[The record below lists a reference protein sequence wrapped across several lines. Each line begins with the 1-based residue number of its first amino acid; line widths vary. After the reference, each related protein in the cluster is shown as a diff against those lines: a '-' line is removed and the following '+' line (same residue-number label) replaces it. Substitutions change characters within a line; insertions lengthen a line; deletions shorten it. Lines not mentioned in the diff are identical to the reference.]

1 MVPVVRTLEKE
12 CFIYRYFF
20 VYLNF
25 KIWGIEDIMSK
36 IIFSTKEIKTL
47 QKNPNVQRV
56 SERAI
61 TYTDAFKSKFM
72 DEYLTGKLPRQIFIE
87 NGFDVDV
94 IGMKRIEQSAYR
106 WKQAYEKNG
115 LLGLTDTRKTGSGRP
130 LERELTPSE
139 VIERQEA
146 RIKLLEGQVELLKK
160 LEVTERRLLNASENL
175 KPSKVYQLI
184 YETLEQNQFKRMT
197 KYFCNL
203 LGVSRSGYY
212 SYLKAFDIRDAREQ
226 LDLEA
231 KEIILKAFNRRGYKK
246 GSRSIKM
253 ILENEYNII
262 LSRKKIQRI
271 MKKYGIICPHRRPNP
286 YKKIA
291 KATKEH
297 QVVPNMLN
305 REFKQGIPGKVLLTD
320 ITYLPYNGNCMAYL
334 STVKDA
340 STNEILAYHV
350 SDRIT
355 LDIATQTIHKLVNNK
370 KVTLHKDAFIHSDQ
384 GSHYTSPKYQR
395 LLKKYGLCQSMSRRG
410 NCWDNAPQE
419 SFFGHLKDE
428 VNYQS
433 SKTLKELKSKINH
446 YMVYYNNYR
455 YQWNLKKMTP
465 IQYRN
470 HLLIA

>member
-1 MVPVVRTLEKE
+1 
-12 CFIYRYFF
+12 
-20 VYLNF
+20 
-25 KIWGIEDIMSK
+25 MSK
-36 IIFSTKEIKTL
+36 LTFSTKEIKAL

-56 SERAI
+56 SDRAI
-61 TYTDAFKSKFM
+61 TYTDSFKSRFM
-72 DEYLTGKLPRQIFIE
+72 DEYLAGKLPRQIFTE
-87 NGFDVDV
+87 NGFDLEV
-94 IGMKRIEQSAYR
+94 IGIKRMEQSAYR
-106 WKQAYEKNG
+106 WKKAYEKNG
-115 LLGLTDTRKTGSGRP
+115 LIGLTDSRKIGSGRP
-130 LERELTPSE
+130 LRRELTSSE

-160 LEVTERRLLNASENL
+160 LEATERRLLNASENL
-175 KPSKVYQLI
+175 DPSSIYKLI
-184 YETLEQNQFKRMT
+184 YETIEHNQFKQMT
-197 KYFCNL
+197 KYFCDL
-203 LGVSRSGYY
+203 LEVSRSGYY
-212 SYLKAFDIRDAREQ
+212 SYLKAFASREAREL

-253 ILENEYNII
+253 IVENDYNLIF
-262 LSRKKIQRI
+262 SRKKIQRI
-271 MKKYGIICPHRRPNP
+271 MRKYEIVCPHRRANP
-286 YKKIA
+286 YKRIA

-297 QVVPNMLN
+297 QVVPNKLN
-305 REFKQGIPGKVLLTD
+305 REFKQGVPGKVLLTD

-334 STVKDA
+334 SAVKDA

-355 LDIATQTIHKLVNNK
+355 LEVATQTIHKLINNK
-370 KVTLHKDAFIHSDQ
+370 RVTLHREAFIHSDQ
-384 GSHYTSPKYQR
+384 GSHYTSPRYQQ
-395 LLKKYGLCQSMSRRG
+395 LLKKYGLGQSMSRRG

-428 VNYQS
+428 IDYQS
-433 SKTLKELKSKINH
+433 CKTLKELKAKINH

-470 HLLIA
+470 HLLVA

>member
-1 MVPVVRTLEKE
+1 
-12 CFIYRYFF
+12 
-20 VYLNF
+20 
-25 KIWGIEDIMSK
+25 MSK
-36 IIFSTKEIKTL
+36 IIFTKQEIETL
-47 QKNPNVQRV
+47 QNNTNVARV

-61 TYTDAFKSKFM
+61 TYTDAFKHTFL
-72 DEYLTGKLPRQIFIE
+72 DAYLAGKLPRHIFEE
-87 NGFDVDV
+87 NGFDVEV

-106 WKQAYEKNG
+106 WKKAYEKDG
-115 LLGLTDTRKTGSGRP
+115 SIGLTDSRKSNSGRP
-130 LERELTPSE
+130 LIRELTSTE
-139 VIERQEA
+139 IIERQEA
-146 RIKLLEGQVELLKK
+146 RIKLLEGQVALLKK
-160 LEVTERRLLNASENL
+160 LEVTERRLLNARESLN
-175 KPSKVYQLI
+175 PSRIYLLI
-184 YETLEQNQFKRMT
+184 YETVEQNQLKRMT
-197 KYFCNL
+197 AYFCDL
-203 LGVSRSGYY
+203 LDVSRSGYY
-212 SYLKAFDIRDAREQ
+212 SYLKARSSRQAREQ
-226 LDLEA
+226 RDVEA
-231 KEIILKAFNRRGYKK
+231 KEIILKAFERRGYKK

-253 ILENEYNII
+253 ILEHDFHLIF
-262 LSRKKIQRI
+262 SRKKIQRI
-271 MKKYGIICPHRRPNP
+271 MKKYGIICPHRKPNP
-286 YKKIA
+286 YKKMA

-297 QVVPNMLN
+297 QVVSNRLN
-305 REFKQGIPGKVLLTD
+305 RKFKQGVPGKVLLTD

-384 GSHYTSPKYQR
+384 GSHYTSPRYQK
-395 LLKKYGLCQSMSRRG
+395 LLKQYGLGQSMSRRG

-428 VNYQS
+428 VDYQS
-433 SKTLKELKSKINH
+433 SKTLQELKTKINH

-470 HLLIA
+470 HLQVA

>member
-1 MVPVVRTLEKE
+1 
-12 CFIYRYFF
+12 
-20 VYLNF
+20 
-25 KIWGIEDIMSK
+25 MSK
-36 IIFSTKEIKTL
+36 IIFTKQEIETL
-47 QKNPNVQRV
+47 QNNTNVARV

-61 TYTDAFKSKFM
+61 TYTDAFKHKFL
-72 DEYLTGKLPRQIFIE
+72 DAYLAGKLPRHIFEE

-106 WKQAYEKNG
+106 WKKAYEKDG
-115 LLGLTDTRKTGSGRP
+115 SIGLTDSRKSNSGRP
-130 LERELTPSE
+130 LIRELTSTE
-139 VIERQEA
+139 IIERQEA
-146 RIKLLEGQVELLKK
+146 RIKLLEGQVALLKK
-160 LEVTERRLLNASENL
+160 LEVTERRLLNARESLN
-175 KPSKVYQLI
+175 PSRIYLLI
-184 YETLEQNQFKRMT
+184 YETVEQNQLKRMT
-197 KYFCNL
+197 AYFCAL
-203 LGVSRSGYY
+203 LDVSRSGYY
-212 SYLKAFDIRDAREQ
+212 SYLKARSSRQAREQ
-226 LDLEA
+226 RDVEA
-231 KEIILKAFNRRGYKK
+231 KEIILKAFERRGYKK

-253 ILENEYNII
+253 ILENDFHLIF
-262 LSRKKIQRI
+262 SRKKIQRI
-271 MKKYGIICPHRRPNP
+271 MKKYGIICPHRKPNP
-286 YKKIA
+286 YKKMA
-291 KATKEH
+291 KATQEH
-297 QVVPNMLN
+297 QVVSNQLN
-305 REFKQGIPGKVLLTD
+305 RKFKQGVPGKVLLTD

-384 GSHYTSPKYQR
+384 GSHYTSPRYQK
-395 LLKKYGLCQSMSRRG
+395 LLKQYGLGQSMSRRG

-428 VNYQS
+428 VDYQS
-433 SKTLKELKSKINH
+433 SKTLQELKTKINH

-470 HLLIA
+470 HLQVA